1 MTRFKNVSTLFLAL
15 GLAAGMS
22 ACAPAGSTDA
32 EEGDAAA
39 CNVGIS
45 MPTRSLERWI
55 NDGEGLKEK
64 LEAKNCTV
72 DLQYADDKTD
82 QQISQIQNQI
92 AGGAKILVVAAIDG
106 KTLGPALEN
115 AKSQDVTVIAYDR
128 LINGTDAVDY
138 YATFDNYKVGQ
149 LQGEFIEKE
158 LALASGGGPYNL
170 EPFAGSPDD
179 NNAAFFFAGA
189 WDVLLPYVE
198 SGQLVVPSGKSPASN
213 EGWTSIGILGWKSA
227 DAQSEM
233 DNRLQSFYTG
243 GDKVDVVLSPN
254 DSLALGIE
262 SSLQAAGYAPGTGW
276 PVITGQDADVA
287 NVKAMLGDRQS
298 MTVWKDTREL
308 GAQVDTMI
316 DAIVAGNEVEVN
328 DTESYD
334 NGIKVVPTYILEP
347 QVVVKEDVQP
357 VLVDSGFVTA
367 DEVGL

>member
-1 MTRFKNVSTLFLAL
+1 
-15 GLAAGMS
+15 
-22 ACAPAGSTDA
+22 
-32 EEGDAAA
+32 
-39 CNVGIS
+39 
-45 MPTRSLERWI
+45 
-55 NDGEGLKEK
+55 
-64 LEAKNCTV
+64 
-72 DLQYADDKTD
+72 
-82 QQISQIQNQI
+82 
-92 AGGAKILVVAAIDG
+92 
-106 KTLGPALEN
+106 
-115 AKSQDVTVIAYDR
+115 
-128 LINGTDAVDY
+128 
-138 YATFDNYKVGQ
+138 
-149 LQGEFIEKE
+149 
-158 LALASGGGPYNL
+158 
-170 EPFAGSPDD
+170 
-179 NNAAFFFAGA
+179 
-189 WDVLLPYVE
+189 
-198 SGQLVVPSGKSPASN
+198 
-213 EGWTSIGILGWKSA
+213 
-227 DAQSEM
+227 M